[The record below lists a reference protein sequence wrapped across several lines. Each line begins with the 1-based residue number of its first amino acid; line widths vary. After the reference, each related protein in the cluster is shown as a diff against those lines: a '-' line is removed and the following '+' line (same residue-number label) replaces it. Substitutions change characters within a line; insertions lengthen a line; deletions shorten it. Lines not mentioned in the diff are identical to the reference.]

1 MRRLLEPFKSAPKRP
16 SLQRQ
21 AAAPTATSQAAPP
34 LRVLFVCAGNICRSP
49 TAAALF
55 RAHAQRHAPQLHIE
69 VDSAGTQGFH
79 AGAAPDSRAQA
90 VARARG
96 LDLSGLR
103 ARLLSAED
111 FERFDWVIVM
121 DRRLRA
127 TARRMAPRKHRR
139 RVRLLMEFAP
149 HLGVAEVP
157 DPYYGEHRDFERA
170 FELADQATRGLLRT
184 LTGL

>member
-1 MRRLLEPFKSAPKRP
+1 MF
-16 SLQRQ
+16 Q
-21 AAAPTATSQAAPP
+21 ATRP

-55 RAHAQRHAPQLHIE
+55 RAHAQRYAPELHID

-79 AGAAPDSRAQA
+79 AGAAPDDRAQA

-103 ARLLSAED
+103 ARLLTAED
-111 FERFDWVIVM
+111 FEHFDWIIAM
-121 DRRLRA
+121 DRRNRA
-127 TARRMAPRKHRR
+127 AARRIAPRKHRR

-149 HLGVAEVP
+149 HLGIAEVP
-157 DPYYGEHRDFERA
+157 DPYYGEHLDFERV
-170 FELADQATRGLLRT
+170 FELADEATRGLLRA
-184 LTGL
+184 LTGV